1 MLSDYH
7 NFKDAK
13 IVLSHMLHTIDIIK
27 QIKERTLC
35 IAYACVAVSEYYF
48 ILQQFDE
55 VCYFFGDI

>member
-13 IVLSHMLHTIDIIK
+13 IVLRHMLHTIDIIK
-27 QIKERTLC
+27 QIEKRTLC

-48 ILQQFDE
+48 NLQQYDK
-55 VCYFFGDI
+55 VCYFFVDI